1 LIVEE
6 NFYTSLYSRIS
17 SSSKTKKESK
27 RNFVLDLPV
36 LRIES
41 LKEKRALKLIIEK
54 AVLKMLRALFSDE
67 KVLEIKKRNCLED
80 IYKKLGI

>member
-1 LIVEE
+1 MEE

>member
-1 LIVEE
+1 MIVEE